1 MGLTR
6 QAAPVRRAGVAV
18 ARSLPAAAPLLAVLC
33 ALGACTFNLG
43 GSSTAQEPKKET
55 RSAAFQRNENL
66 GRELIAGISTEG
78 GINYSDA
85 SKIANYYLSHHAD
98 NRGVLMALAE
108 ADRYWEGRILSRGSG
123 VVLDAPL
130 RVDKVT
136 GGVTWGLGPTVRNLQ
151 ELLSR

>member
-1 MGLTR
+1 MARPL
-6 QAAPVRRAGVAV
+6 PIAV
-18 ARSLPAAAPLLAVLC
+18 LLAAAMC
-33 ALGACTFNLG
+33 ALGACTINLG
-43 GSSTAQEPKKET
+43 GSSTAQEPKKEARNT
-55 RSAAFQRNENL
+55 SFQRTENL

-78 GINYSDA
+78 GIGYTDA

-98 NRGVLMALAE
+98 NRGVLMTLAE
-108 ADRYWEGRILSRGSG
+108 ADRFWEGRILSKASG
-123 VVLDAPL
+123 TVLDAPL